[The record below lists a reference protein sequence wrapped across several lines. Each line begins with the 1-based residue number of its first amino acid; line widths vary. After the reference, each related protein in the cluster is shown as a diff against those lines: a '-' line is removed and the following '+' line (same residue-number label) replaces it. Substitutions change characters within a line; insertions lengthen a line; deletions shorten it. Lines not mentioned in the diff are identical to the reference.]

1 VTTVYSARVVPMRQ
15 PTVFPDDHGRPRT
28 FVFDEFNFSRP
39 ARTLGSRYWAYDV
52 PVLLNHDFDLEIGR
66 TRELS
71 PTRDWWVA
79 TLEIDDSHDITFE
92 PGQNV
97 SIGLKWFNDDTTAPR
112 MAELSIVRHGRV
124 PGAEIVSWV
133 ELPPEPRISPPAARG
148 EDHPPVAA
156 PRQPDGEVIQHAATV
171 VYRHPV
177 SARHAEEDAELRR
190 RLDWVERMTGRYPL
204 EEVVAGMQREL
215 NGPSLDDL
223 ARTYGKRAA

>member
-1 VTTVYSARVVPMRQ
+1 MTTVYSARVVPMRQ

-79 TLEIDDSHDITFE
+79 TLEIDDSHDIAFE

-97 SIGLKWFNDDTTAPR
+97 SIGLKWFNDDTSAPR
-112 MAELSIVRHGRV
+112 MEELSVVRHGRV
-124 PGAEIVSWV
+124 PGAEVVSRV
-133 ELPPEPRISPPAARG
+133 ELPPEPRISPAARG
-148 EDHPPVAA
+148 RASDSPSDRFPEPA
-156 PRQPDGEVIQHAATV
+156 GEV
-171 VYRHPV
+171 
-177 SARHAEEDAELRR
+177 
-190 RLDWVERMTGRYPL
+190 
-204 EEVVAGMQREL
+204 
-215 NGPSLDDL
+215 
-223 ARTYGKRAA
+223 TYGDGSVIRRNIGRVISVGGVPVGTRSASRE